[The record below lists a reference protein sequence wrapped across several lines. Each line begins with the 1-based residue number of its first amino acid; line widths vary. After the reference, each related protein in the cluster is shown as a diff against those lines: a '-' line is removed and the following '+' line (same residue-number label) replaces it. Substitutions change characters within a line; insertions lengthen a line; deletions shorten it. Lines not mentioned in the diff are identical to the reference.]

1 MRVGE
6 RLPFVTAPEVELEA
20 DRIQAAAIDGLC
32 VVRDQCTR
40 VGDECFGGLC
50 YQSDRHDIERVL
62 DRNRLRIANDAS
74 IRPV

>member
-32 VVRDQCTR
+32 VVRDQMH
-40 VGDECFGGLC
+40 
-50 YQSDRHDIERVL
+50 QSW
-62 DRNRLRIANDAS
+62 
-74 IRPV
+74 